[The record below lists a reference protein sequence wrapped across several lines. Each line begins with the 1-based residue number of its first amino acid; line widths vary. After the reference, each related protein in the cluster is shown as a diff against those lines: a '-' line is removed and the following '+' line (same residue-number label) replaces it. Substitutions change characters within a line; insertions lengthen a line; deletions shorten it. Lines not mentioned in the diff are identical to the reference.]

1 MLSFLAFSAGIW
13 GSPKI
18 GVPPLEVLTK
28 TGPSILQSAAK
39 QQGSDAPG
47 PSTVLEVAGAS
58 ALGFALEDLGLGFG
72 FGGFCSVFVC
82 GLGLRVA
89 WLRFRFWV

>member
-1 MLSFLAFSAGIW
+1 MHSSQERTPHVEFFWLSLQEYGGF
-13 GSPKI
+13 PKL

-58 ALGFALEDLGLGFG
+58 ALGFALEVLDLGFG

-82 GLGLRVA
+82 R
-89 WLRFRFWV
+89 